1 MVPSLARA
9 DRKSFSYTYEYATL
23 PEGATELEL
32 WHTQSRDT
40 WKADTAE
47 SFEEKLEIEHGIT
60 DHWDASMY
68 TVFAQSTDEVLH
80 LDAVRVESRYRFAER
95 GELPVD
101 CVAYLELAK
110 DFGTSLYEIEAKGI
124 FARDFDKITIAGNII
139 GEVELGNNAAE
150 SELEIG
156 WAVGTTYEVTPKVKL
171 GVETWGGVEEEELRW
186 AVGPAISLAPSS
198 NFWLVTT
205 AGFGAADT
213 VATDDFAGQAFSA
226 RVIMGIEL

>member
-95 GELPVD
+95 GELPID
-101 CVAYLELAK
+101 YVAYLELAK

-124 FARDFDKITIAGNII
+124 FARDFDKITVAGNII

-186 AVGPAISLAPSS
+186 AVGPAISLAPSPK
-198 NFWLVTT
+198 FWLVTT